1 MYSTT
6 TYQWSTVDFT
16 FLRISRPR
24 TLEKCMVDVVGHFTL
39 QPMARTN
46 HRILFLG
53 SGLVFEKEA
62 KSTVATMESIFF
74 LNFSHNG

>member
-1 MYSTT
+1 MASA
-6 TYQWSTVDFT
+6 
-16 FLRISRPR
+16 
-24 TLEKCMVDVVGHFTL
+24 VGDFTL